1 MYNFK
6 CLTIPVKIE
15 IIFIY
20 HIAIE
25 DTETVIMAPPL
36 DWNPTGHYGLEDMIL
51 NPNLMP
57 DAMRIRVKRG
67 GGGVKSQVIDDAVL
81 NYNKIEANTT
91 PRSNEGMYILAKKL
105 T

>member
-1 MYNFK
+1 
-6 CLTIPVKIE
+6 
-15 IIFIY
+15 
-20 HIAIE
+20 
-25 DTETVIMAPPL
+25 MAPPL

-91 PRSNEGMYILAKKL
+91 PRSNEGMYIFAKTKL
-105 T
+105 TYVMRKTVYIE

>member
-1 MYNFK
+1 MYN
-6 CLTIPVKIE
+6 LSTIPVNIE
-15 IIFIY
+15 IIRIY

-25 DTETVIMAPPL
+25 DTKTVIMAPPL
-36 DWNPTGHYGLEDMIL
+36 DWNPTGHYGFEDMVL
-51 NPNLMP
+51 NPNLIP

-91 PRSNEGMYILAKKL
+91 PRSNEGMYMFAK
-105 T
+105 